1 MNMKNKLS
9 TKTDFVIITAIAIQY
24 VLLFTQYSFDYLLP
38 VVQMGTRSWPLY
50 FFILDFITIILT
62 ILSLVYIV
70 KTKTKLKWI
79 IIALLIFPL
88 FMITT
93 TYSDL
98 TVRYCTTPS
107 CEAYH
112 EPLDLK
118 SIQLIDNTK

>member
-1 MNMKNKLS
+1 MKNKLS
-9 TKTDFVIITAIAIQY
+9 LNKDLIIIPAIAVQY
-24 VLLFTQYSFDYLLP
+24 VLLFTEYSFDYLLP
-38 VVQMGTRSWPLY
+38 IVQMGTRSWPLY
-50 FFILDFITIILT
+50 FFILDFITIVLT
-62 ILSLVYIV
+62 ILSLVHIV

-107 CEAYH
+107 CETYQ

-118 SIQLIDNTK
+118 SIQLIYSHK